1 MPSQNPYQSNIDWFN
16 KSLNKGAPIG
26 ASSIPKNTFSYIPM
40 DFSASSFKGA
50 GLPRSQAQ
58 AQNTKLDFKS
68 PFSSSVSGK
77 FMGNSKIGSVGTQVG
92 KIADI
97 GSALLPDANND
108 PTTNSINQGYNM
120 LSDMAMMVNPVVGG
134 AMKVMSF
141 ANKGLAKVTNG
152 ATTINDPSNTGD
164 KILSS
169 DFLALTPIGMLNSA
183 TKTKIQGSDTGLAN
197 SVTRGYDP
205 TKGLDK
211 TEIGGVSSF
220 VNKLFGGSNLAKTR
234 QLAVNRINKENYGK
248 ASIIRADNQQQQAAG
263 NAMQDIAAKNYQKLT
278 GGVKTNVLSA
288 SKGTKISITRLK
300 KQASKKLAAKM
311 EEGGKVNVIPS
322 GALHR
327 ELNHLDGEHT
337 RKGIPVI
344 MEEGGNLTQQAE
356 IEREELILNIDVTK
370 KLEELLEQFNNGNE
384 LAAIE
389 AGKLLSVEILE
400 NTLDNV
406 DLINKVI

>member
-1 MPSQNPYQSNIDWFN
+1 MPNQSPYQSNIDWFN

-40 DFSASSFKGA
+40 DFSAGSFKGA
-50 GLPRSQAQ
+50 GLQRSQAQ
-58 AQNTKLDFKS
+58 AQSAKLDFKS
-68 PFSSSVSGK
+68 PFGSNVSGK
-77 FMGNSKIGSVGTQVG
+77 FMKDSKIGNAGSQVG
-92 KIADI
+92 KLADI

-120 LSDMAMMVNPVVGG
+120 LSDMAMKVNPVVGG

-205 TKGLDK
+205 TTGLAK
-211 TEIGGVSSF
+211 TEIGGVSNF
-220 VNKLFGGSNLAKTR
+220 ANKFFGGANLAKTR

-248 ASIIRADNQQQQAAG
+248 ASAVRSDNQQQQAAG
-263 NAMQDIAAKNYQKLT
+263 NSMQDIATKNYQKLT
-278 GGVKTNVLSA
+278 GGIKTNILSA
-288 SKGTKISITRLK
+288 SKGTKLSLTRIK
-300 KQASKKLAAKM
+300 KQAKKQVAKKM
-311 EEGGKVNVIPS
+311 QDGGKVNVIPS

-327 ELNHLDGEHT
+327 ELNHLDGDHT

-344 MEEGGNLTQQAE
+344 MEDGGQMRQQAE
-356 IEREELILNIDVTK
+356 IEREELILNLDVTK
-370 KLEELLEQFNNGNE
+370 KLEELLTKFNNGDE

-406 DLINKVI
+406 NLINKIN